1 MCKKIAGYL
10 PGLLLAAFAI
20 SASAVNAASEKQA
33 APRLSTQ
40 GVSATQMLDLG
51 ERLAVAGKIGDAN
64 LILDALKQ
72 NEEGSRE
79 QVLLAGI
86 VAVAQGNLSAAEADF
101 RTLLLRDPH
110 DVRVRLELARVL
122 FLMRRYSAADYHF
135 RLSAA
140 LSPETVRNNISLF
153 RRAIQSQRAWR
164 VSVEAGIA
172 PDTNVNSAGRDRIV
186 DLFGLPFN
194 VGDDA
199 REKSGV
205 GVFANADVELR
216 LRRSESIGLSVRA
229 FGSAREYRRSAFDD
243 EVAGV
248 EVGPQIRVG
257 RAQVT
262 VAGTGLFR
270 WYGREIY
277 SRAPGASLRIELP
290 ISAQWQVD
298 LKPQIRSVSYPQ
310 NPGQNG
316 PLMSVNGQI
325 SRSVGS
331 RAVGQIDFLA
341 SRQSART
348 AGYAYREAGVGV
360 SAFAELGNGI
370 TAGGSIE
377 AAWTVFDAPL
387 FGFAETRRDW
397 RATTSASVLNRNWML
412 LGFSPVARLS
422 YARSKS
428 TISFFEY
435 RRTRLE
441 LGLQR
446 PF

>member
-1 MCKKIAGYL
+1 ML
-10 PGLLLAAFAI
+10 SVAFAI
-20 SASAVNAASEKQA
+20 SASAVNAAPEKQA
-33 APRLSTQ
+33 APMLSTE
-40 GVSATQMLDLG
+40 GVSASQMLDLG
-51 ERLAVAGKIGDAN
+51 EHLAVAGKIGDAN

-72 NEEGSRE
+72 NDEGSRE
-79 QVLLAGI
+79 QILLAGI
-86 VAVAQGNLSAAEADF
+86 IAVAQGNLSLAEAGF

-110 DVRVRLELARVL
+110 DTRVRLELARVL
-122 FLMRRYSAADYHF
+122 FLLHRYAAADYHF

-140 LSPETVRNNISLF
+140 RSPTSVQHNISLF
-153 RRAIQSQRAWR
+153 RRAIQAQRTWR
-164 VSVEAGIA
+164 VSVEGGIA

-194 VGDDA
+194 VDNDA

-216 LRRSESIGLSVRA
+216 LRRSEAVGLSIRA
-229 FGSAREYRRSAFDD
+229 FGNAREYRRSAFND
-243 EVAGV
+243 EVAGI
-248 EVGPQIRVG
+248 EIGPQFRFG
-257 RAQVT
+257 NAQVI

-277 SRAPGASLRIELP
+277 SRALGAALRVELP

-298 LKPQIRSVSYPQ
+298 LKPQFRSVNYLQ
-310 NPGQNG
+310 NPSQNG
-316 PLMSVNGQI
+316 PFMSLNGQI
-325 SRSVGS
+325 SRSLGS
-331 RAVGQIDFLA
+331 HALGQIDFLA
-341 SRQSART
+341 SRQSAR
-348 AGYAYREAGVGV
+348 APGYAYREAGLGV

-370 TAGGSIE
+370 TVGGSIE
-377 AAWTVFDAPL
+377 AARTVFDAPL
-387 FGFAETRRDW
+387 FGFAKTRRDW
-397 RATTSASVLNRNWML
+397 RAATTISVLNRNWIL

-422 YARSKS
+422 FARSKS

-441 LGLQR
+441 LALQR